1 MKILITG
8 RPGIG
13 KTTLIKKVFNFLS
26 ENFKNLKINGFITEE
41 IREKGKRTGFKI
53 IFLNQ
58 NKEFVFAS
66 IYFETNFKIGKYFVK
81 VKEFENEIEKLMSI
95 NKDSDLLLIDE
106 IGPMELLSNKFKKW
120 IFTLLSNPNVNIIAT
135 VKENILKSIKEKAKD
150 KFEVLV
156 VRLNLKNRESE
167 FDKIKEFLKKRLCQH
182 SQ

>member
-66 IYFETNFKIGKYFVK
+66 IYFKTNFKIGKYSVK
-81 VKEFENEIEKLMSI
+81 VKEFENEIEKLILI

-106 IGPMELLSNKFKKW
+106 IGPM
-120 IFTLLSNPNVNIIAT
+120 
-135 VKENILKSIKEKAKD
+135 
-150 KFEVLV
+150 
-156 VRLNLKNRESE
+156 
-167 FDKIKEFLKKRLCQH
+167 
-182 SQ
+182 